1 MKHTLPVTV
10 TLFLLFIAS
19 QAIGLWIISENMVVS
34 VTPTG
39 QVEVAQRDPWER
51 PDISGVQSV
60 LYILGAVLTGT
71 VLLLLI
77 IHFRKRVLWKAW
89 YFLAVGM
96 AISLS
101 LGVFIP
107 FEVLFTVA
115 GHTLVVPP
123 VMLASLIGFLFAVLK
138 FLKPNIIIHNITE
151 VFIYSGIAV
160 LLVPILDLTWGA
172 LLLVAISVYDYIA
185 VFKSRHMVT
194 MARFQSSGSMF
205 AGLSIPYST
214 ESGLPVMG
222 DLRPLDGEGAPPP
235 EGEPDMKTAILGGG
249 DIAFPLIFSG
259 AVMQELVKKR
269 SVALSSALP
278 LALVVSLC
286 AAVALFWLLMA
297 GKKDRFYPAMP
308 FISAGCFLGTALV
321 LLVV

>member
-10 TLFLLFIAS
+10 VLFLLFVAS
-19 QAIGLWIISENMVVS
+19 QAVGLWTISRDMVVS

-39 QVEVAQRDPWER
+39 QVEVTQRDPWER
-51 PDISGVQSV
+51 PDVSGMESV
-60 LYILGAVLTGT
+60 LYIVGAILTGT

-77 IHFRKRVLWKAW
+77 IHFRKRTLWKAW
-89 YFLAVGM
+89 FFLAVWM
-96 AISLS
+96 AITLS

-107 FEVLFTVA
+107 FEVLITLA
-115 GHTLVVPP
+115 GRTFILPSVT
-123 VMLASLIGFLFAVLK
+123 LASLAGFLLAVLK
-138 FLKPNIIIHNITE
+138 FSRPNIVIHNVTE

-160 LLVPILDLTWGA
+160 LLVPLLDLAWAA

-185 VFKSRHMVT
+185 VFKSKHMVA
-194 MARFQSSGSMF
+194 MARFQSAGSMF

-222 DLRPLDGEGAPPP
+222 GLRPVDAADAPQP
-235 EGEPDMKTAILGGG
+235 EGEPELKTAILGGG

-259 AVMQELVKKR
+259 AVMQELVKAR
-269 SVALSSALP
+269 AVALSSAFP

-308 FISAGCFLGTALV
+308 FISAGCFVGTALV
-321 LLVV
+321 FLVA